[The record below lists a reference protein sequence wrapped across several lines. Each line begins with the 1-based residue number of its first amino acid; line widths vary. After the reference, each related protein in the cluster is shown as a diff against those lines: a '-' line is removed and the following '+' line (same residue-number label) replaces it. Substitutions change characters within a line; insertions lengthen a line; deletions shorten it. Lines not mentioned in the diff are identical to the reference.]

1 MLSCC
6 VVGMK
11 NEILLEMILR
21 HIQLSK
27 EKGKSFKNL
36 IDFYVINVFI
46 YLYICIF
53 IYIYFERLQPQLKMG
68 GSCYSSAL
76 GHCQHTE
83 LPAQTS

>member
-46 YLYICIF
+46 YI
-53 IYIYFERLQPQLKMG
+53 
-68 GSCYSSAL
+68 
-76 GHCQHTE
+76 
-83 LPAQTS
+83 